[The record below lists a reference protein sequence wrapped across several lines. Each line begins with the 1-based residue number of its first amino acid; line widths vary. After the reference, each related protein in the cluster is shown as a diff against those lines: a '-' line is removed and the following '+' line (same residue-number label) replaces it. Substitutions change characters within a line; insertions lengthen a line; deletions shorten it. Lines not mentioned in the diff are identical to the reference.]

1 MSKYNYQKS
10 SAGSKAVIVIALI
23 LAVVM
28 AAYVTISLVFGSWN
42 PAKWTEIRQ
51 EQIKGNGG
59 NQGDA
64 DNDGDKD
71 PEEPDDGET
80 TGGAVLGDMKEH
92 GMTLASAVLPRSA
105 YAANGIDPQ
114 ADTAFTLVATVTPAD
129 AVNKQVDWSVAW
141 ANAGSSWANGKTVT
155 DYVTINPTS
164 DGSATATA
172 TCTQAFGEPVI
183 ITAKVRDA
191 DKLTATCTA
200 HYVQQ
205 FLGRNFKMTMDN
217 GTTNYTWDFS
227 YTNTNPSVDIPQS
240 TDSFSWLLGMGDNEH
255 TSHSGAVQMST
266 VYTRENAPEI
276 GAESFCVTEEYLT
289 ALRAAGLTPKV
300 SAGQYITLSAN
311 TSFCEL
317 YFTSVANSLPDG
329 ASNWSAYRASLRNNA
344 SAVMFRVKVEVLLA
358 NGAHAETIYN
368 VKINASSLST
378 IATDVGLDKSE
389 IVFGG

>member
-42 PAKWTEIRQ
+42 PAAWTAIRQ
-51 EQIKGNGG
+51 EQIKGNGD
-59 NQGDA
+59 NQGDVTPG
-64 DNDGDKD
+64 GDKE
-71 PEEPDDGET
+71 PEKPGDGET

-92 GMTLASAVLPRSA
+92 GMSLASAVLPRSA
-105 YAANGIDPQ
+105 YAANGISPQ

-141 ANAGSSWANGKTVT
+141 ANGSSSWASGKTVT

-172 TCTQAFGEPVI
+172 TCAQAFGEPVT
-183 ITAKVRDA
+183 ITAKVRGTD
-191 DKLTATCTA
+191 DLSATCTA
-200 HYVQQ
+200 HYMQQ
-205 FLGRNFKMTMDN
+205 FVGRNFTMTMNN

-240 TDSFSWLLGMGDNEH
+240 TDSFSWLVGMGDNAN

-329 ASNWSAYRASLRNNA
+329 ASNWSAYRTSLRNNA
-344 SAVMFRVKVEVLLA
+344 SKVMFRIKVEVLLA

-368 VKINASSLST
+368 VKINASSLSP
-378 IATDVGLDKSE
+378 IATDITLDKPE
-389 IVFGG
+389 IVF